1 MRTVPPGAATKPTIG
16 ILAGMGPRSTGPFL
30 DLVVTACQEMSGARH
45 DIDFPK
51 MLICSQP
58 APFYEDRPIDHA
70 ALEAATLDGLK
81 SLEAAGVDFLA
92 IACNTVHIYYP
103 RLAAAVS
110 VPLLNIVE
118 LAVHGVPAAAG
129 TVALVAARPTAESG
143 LFQDALHAAGHRVV
157 DLNWQDQVDGLLS
170 AVRESTDPE
179 VFRRLWEPLLQK
191 VRAAE
196 VGAVLV
202 ACLDLSGVV
211 RFAGTELPI
220 VDAADCLARAI
231 VRRWMGVDAEG

>member
-1 MRTVPPGAATKPTIG
+1 MPTPVIG

-30 DLVVTACQEMSGARH
+30 DLVVTACQEMYGARH

-118 LAVHGVPAAAG
+118 LAVQAVPASSRG
-129 TVALVAARPTAESG
+129 VALVAARPTVESG
-143 LFQDALHAAGHRVV
+143 IFQEALQAAGHQVV
-157 DLNWQDQVDGLLS
+157 DLDWQGSVDAMLS
-170 AVRESTDPE
+170 AIRETTDPE
-179 VFRRLWEPLLQK
+179 AFRRLWAPLLESAR
-191 VRAAE
+191 VAG
-196 VGAVLV
+196 VDTVLI

-211 RFAGTELPI
+211 RFVETPLRV
-220 VDAADCLARAI
+220 VDAANCLARAVVEQWL
-231 VRRWMGVDAEG
+231 VRRNRS